1 MTYNIY
7 NKQTNFIQTKYDIIW
22 IIYINKENMKL
33 KIYTNQSN
41 QLIYINNNINEL
53 LELYN
58 INKNSEKF
66 QELFETEILNDIFE
80 NEKISSSYVYY
91 ELIK

>member
-1 MTYNIY
+1 
-7 NKQTNFIQTKYDIIW
+7 
-22 IIYINKENMKL
+22 MKL
-33 KIYTNQSN
+33 KIYSNQSN
-41 QLIYINNNINEL
+41 QIIYSNNNINEL

-58 INKNSEKF
+58 INKNDYDF

-80 NEKISSSYVYY
+80 DNNINSSNVYY

>member
-1 MTYNIY
+1 
-7 NKQTNFIQTKYDIIW
+7 
-22 IIYINKENMKL
+22 MKL

-53 LELYN
+53 LEIYD
-58 INKNSEKF
+58 INPNNDNF
-66 QELFETEILNDIFE
+66 TELFETEILNDIFE

>member
-1 MTYNIY
+1 
-7 NKQTNFIQTKYDIIW
+7 
-22 IIYINKENMKL
+22 MKL

-41 QLIYINNNINEL
+41 QLIYINDNINEL
-53 LELYN
+53 LEIYD
-58 INKNSEKF
+58 INPNNENF
-66 QELFETEILNDIFE
+66 TELFETEILNDIFE

>member
-1 MTYNIY
+1 
-7 NKQTNFIQTKYDIIW
+7 
-22 IIYINKENMKL
+22 MKL

-41 QLIYINNNINEL
+41 QIIYINNNINEL
-53 LELYN
+53 LEIYD
-58 INKNSEKF
+58 INPNNENF
-66 QELFETEILNDIFE
+66 TELFETEILNDIFE

>member
-1 MTYNIY
+1 
-7 NKQTNFIQTKYDIIW
+7 
-22 IIYINKENMKL
+22 MKL

-41 QLIYINNNINEL
+41 QLIYINDNINEL
-53 LELYN
+53 LEIYD
-58 INKNSEKF
+58 INPNNDNF
-66 QELFETEILNDIFE
+66 TELFETEILNDIFE

>member
-1 MTYNIY
+1 M
-7 NKQTNFIQTKYDIIW
+7 Q
-22 IIYINKENMKL
+22 L

-58 INKNSEKF
+58 INPNNENF
-66 QELFETEILNDIFE
+66 TELFETEILNDIFE

>member
-1 MTYNIY
+1 MI
-7 NKQTNFIQTKYDIIW
+7 
-22 IIYINKENMKL
+22 L
-33 KIYTNQSN
+33 KIYSNQSN
-41 QLIYINNNINEL
+41 QIIYSNNNINEL

-58 INKNSEKF
+58 ININDYDF

-80 NEKISSSYVYY
+80 ENNINSSNVYY

>member
-1 MTYNIY
+1 M
-7 NKQTNFIQTKYDIIW
+7 Q
-22 IIYINKENMKL
+22 L

-58 INKNSEKF
+58 INPNNENF
-66 QELFETEILNDIFE
+66 TELFETEILNDIFE

-91 ELIK
+91 ELMK

>member
-1 MTYNIY
+1 
-7 NKQTNFIQTKYDIIW
+7 
-22 IIYINKENMKL
+22 MKL

-58 INKNSEKF
+58 INPNNENF
-66 QELFETEILNDIFE
+66 TELFETEILNDIFE

>member
-1 MTYNIY
+1 
-7 NKQTNFIQTKYDIIW
+7 
-22 IIYINKENMKL
+22 MKL
-33 KIYTNQSN
+33 KIYSDQSN
-41 QLIYINNNINEL
+41 EIIYSNNNINEL

-58 INKNSEKF
+58 INKNDYDF

-80 NEKISSSYVYY
+80 ENNINSSNVYY

>member
-1 MTYNIY
+1 
-7 NKQTNFIQTKYDIIW
+7 
-22 IIYINKENMKL
+22 MKL

-53 LELYN
+53 LEIYD
-58 INKNSEKF
+58 INPNNENF
-66 QELFETEILNDIFE
+66 TELFETEILNDIFE

>member
-1 MTYNIY
+1 
-7 NKQTNFIQTKYDIIW
+7 
-22 IIYINKENMKL
+22 MKL
-33 KIYTNQSN
+33 NIYTNQSN

-58 INKNSEKF
+58 INPNNENF
-66 QELFETEILNDIFE
+66 TELFETEILNDIFE

-91 ELIK
+91 ELMK

>member
-1 MTYNIY
+1 
-7 NKQTNFIQTKYDIIW
+7 
-22 IIYINKENMKL
+22 MKL

-53 LELYN
+53 LELYD
-58 INKNSEKF
+58 INPNNENF
-66 QELFETEILNDIFE
+66 TELFETELLNDIFE
-80 NEKISSSYVYY
+80 TEKFSSSYVYY

>member
-1 MTYNIY
+1 MT
-7 NKQTNFIQTKYDIIW
+7 
-22 IIYINKENMKL
+22 L
-33 KIYTNQSN
+33 KIYTNKTN
-41 QLIYINNNINEL
+41 QIIYINNNINEL

-58 INKNSEKF
+58 INKNSDKF

-80 NEKISSSYVYY
+80 TEKFSSSYVYY

>member
-1 MTYNIY
+1 
-7 NKQTNFIQTKYDIIW
+7 
-22 IIYINKENMKL
+22 MKL

-53 LELYN
+53 LELYD
-58 INKNSEKF
+58 INPNNDNF
-66 QELFETEILNDIFE
+66 TELFETEILNDIFE

>member
-1 MTYNIY
+1 
-7 NKQTNFIQTKYDIIW
+7 
-22 IIYINKENMKL
+22 MKL

-41 QLIYINNNINEL
+41 QIIYINNNINEL

-58 INKNSEKF
+58 INKNDENF